1 MKRIHAILII
11 STLFALSLIITSC
24 EGEGTG
30 SAPQNLLLI
39 GTNYG
44 QDVQLSWEEPIEG
57 TPNSYVVYFL
67 ALDTTDFVVA
77 ATVDGDSLEYTHD
90 PEGMTGD
97 YYVAAKFGSTEYSSD
112 TLTTI
117 PVHTDVLTM
126 SELNATGNSGYGWN
140 LTGDFTGTTYSVTQ
154 ISNATLVDFYI
165 TNFVN
170 DSLGSP
176 WPAPWNIASP
186 DTAPTDPGGTL
197 VPQAP
202 WRENWFSDPL
212 LDPQAMLP
220 NFAPTTYFKI
230 TSGIEIDTT
239 YIGVYLGTE
248 EHYGMVKF
256 FGADTIAGTI
266 LVESWFQIVQGLRLL
281 AH

>member
-1 MKRIHAILII
+1 MKKFSSLLAISSAILTIAVL
-11 STLFALSLIITSC
+11 TGC

-30 SAPQNLLLI
+30 SAPQNLLLV

-44 QDVQLSWEEPIEG
+44 QEVLISWEEPIEG
-57 TPNSYVVYFL
+57 TPNSYIVYFL
-67 ALDTTDFVVA
+67 ALDTTDFVVG

-90 PEGMTGD
+90 PGGITGD
-97 YYVAAKFGSTEYSSD
+97 YYVAAKFGGTEYSSD

-117 PVHTDVLTM
+117 PVHTDVLAI

-140 LTGDFTGTTYSVTQ
+140 LTGGFTGTTYSMTE
-154 ISNATLVDFYI
+154 INNAAAVDFYV
-165 TNFVN
+165 TNLID
-170 DSLGSP
+170 DSLAPP

-202 WRENWFSDPL
+202 WRESWFSDPL

-220 NFAPTTYFKI
+220 NFAPTTYFK
-230 TSGIEIDTT
+230 TMSGIEIDTT
-239 YIGVYLGTE
+239 YIGVFLGAE
-248 EHYGMVKF
+248 EHYGLVKF
-256 FGADTIAGTI
+256 FGADTLTGAIM
-266 LVESWFQIVQGLRLL
+266 VESWFQTVQGLRLL